1 MTLIS
6 KHRLERSCSEGLDVV
21 LGICH
26 QHLFYWVMPA
36 RQEHA
41 PRTDAEA
48 RKRTVLTG
56 GVEQE
61 VEKAGVELADVTAKQ
76 CAIWAWRQPRVD

>member
-21 LGICH
+21 FGICH
-26 QHLFYWVMPA
+26 QHLFS
-36 RQEHA
+36 
-41 PRTDAEA
+41 DAEA

-76 CAIWAWRQPRVD
+76 CALWA